1 MMLCDGHLHLAPLRN
16 PPRVL
21 DVGTGTGIWAIEMGE
36 QYPDSEVYGVD
47 LSPVQPSWYAVPKA
61 SEVNPTP
68 EQELTRKLQ
77 GSGECPFR
85 GGRRRGERLDMA
97 RQSLRLY
104 TLPLYVDIIRQLE
117 EIHQESFPV
126 SSISHS
132 PPNIR
137 SLETRHTKPG
147 GYFELQEL
155 NCRFASDDGSL
166 KEDSILSYWST
177 KITEAAENY
186 NRPVPL
192 HTDYLPWFEKAG
204 FVDIKQVVI
213 KSPTNPWPKDKK
225 LKEVGKYQLLAHI
238 EGLEGIS
245 MGLLTRS
252 AEPKWKADEVSV
264 LMAKLRPELK
274 DRSIHSYQTK

>member
-1 MMLCDGHLHLAPLRN
+1 MLTSFGNWKRFIRKAFQYVAP
-16 PPRVL
+16 PH
-21 DVGTGTGIWAIEMGE
+21 
-36 QYPDSEVYGVD
+36 S
-47 LSPVQPSWYAVPKA
+47 
-61 SEVNPTP
+61 
-68 EQELTRKLQ
+68 
-77 GSGECPFR
+77 
-85 GGRRRGERLDMA
+85 
-97 RQSLRLY
+97 
-104 TLPLYVDIIRQLE
+104 
-117 EIHQESFPV
+117 HQF
-126 SSISHS
+126 IC
-132 PPNIR
+132 
-137 SLETRHTKPG
+137 SLEGRHTKPG

-166 KEDSILSYWST
+166 KEDSILSYWSR

-186 NRPVPL
+186 NRPVHL
-192 HTDYLPWFEKAG
+192 HTDYMPWFEKAG

-252 AEPKWKADEVSV
+252 AEPKWKADEVTV